1 MKKLII
7 FLLLATACLF
17 TACEQPEGPQS
28 LIGHWNVV
36 GDHWTATFDEDGQL
50 YIQGYLRVGTGGRG
64 DSAVRG
70 FVVHGREAPPSALLP
85 ASQWHPD
92 TCTHPLCALW

>member
-1 MKKLII
+1 MQDT
-7 FLLLATACLF
+7 LLDIASKRRSQVTLGGIA
-17 TACEQPEGPQS
+17 G
-28 LIGHWNVV
+28 WRK
-36 GDHWTATFDEDGQL
+36 
-50 YIQGYLRVGTGGRG
+50 QGYPRVGTGGRG